1 MQRVKRK
8 SSENDSSNLFRFIS
22 VNQGLTAQEI
32 SEKLEWTRSKT
43 NRTINVLEK
52 KGWVVR
58 RVFPAAQPR
67 AVAKLEEK
75 TKRLNDKCAKLIVW
89 KDKLQSRE
97 KELFAECVSAQ
108 MKGDSAR
115 ATMYANQCAE
125 IRKIMRLVTGAVETL
140 SKLSTP
146 TG

>member
-8 SSENDSSNLFRFIS
+8 TAENDPNRLFRFIS
-22 VNQGLTAQEI
+22 ENQGLTAREI
-32 SEKLEWTRSKT
+32 CEKLEWTKSKT

-52 KGWVVR
+52 KGWILR
-58 RVFPAAQPR
+58 RVFPAAQPKP
-67 AVAKLEEK
+67 VAKPDEK
-75 TKRLNDKCAKLIVW
+75 IQRLTDKCAKLIVW

-97 KELFAECVSAQ
+97 NELFAECVSAQ
-108 MKGDSAR
+108 MKGDSGR

-140 SKLSTP
+140 S
-146 TG
+146 